1 MSSDAHRKSPLADPL
16 LILIALLLVLATAA
30 TLYFIPEGASKS
42 YAMEPGARP
51 RPVITNQVVM
61 VTVEEVVAAPAAG
74 HGHSAPA
81 APAHGTEPA
90 PAAPAPAPATAT
102 PAAPP
107 ETKPA
112 AAAAAAVTV
121 AAPVLTA
128 TTDGKVRGRVVLKGT
143 PPAEKV
149 IGAVKSD
156 GNCGKVATGTA
167 MTRNYVVGP
176 DGGLRYALVR
186 VTQAPG
192 GNGKS
197 AAPALLDQ
205 AGCMYEPY
213 ISAIQTGQ
221 TLKIRNSDPFMHNVN
236 CTPKQSGNKGFN
248 IAQATAGKVDE
259 KAFETPELGIRFACN
274 VHPWMIAFVHV
285 VDHPFFVVTDDKGAF
300 ELPAG
305 LPPGKYE
312 LEVNHPRA
320 GTATQAIEVA
330 AGRGAEVVFEL
341 GVPAK

>member
-1 MSSDAHRKSPLADPL
+1 MSSDADRKSPLADPL

-30 TLYFIPEGASKS
+30 TLYFIPAGASKS
-42 YAMEPGARP
+42 YAIEPGARP
-51 RPVITNQVVM
+51 RPVITNQIVV
-61 VTVEEVVAAPAAG
+61 VTVEEVVAAPASG
-74 HGHSAPA
+74 HGHAAPA
-81 APAHGTEPA
+81 AGASAHGAEPK
-90 PAAPAPAPATAT
+90 PAEPT
-102 PAAPP
+102 

-112 AAAAAAVTV
+112 APAAAAVTL
-121 AAPVLTA
+121 AAPVVTP

-143 PPAEKV
+143 PLPERI

-156 GNCGKVATGTA
+156 SNCGKVATGTA
-167 MTRNYVVGP
+167 MTRNFVVGP
-176 DGGLRYALVR
+176 DGGLRYVLVR

-192 GNGKS
+192 GSGKS

-221 TLKIRNSDPFMHNVN
+221 TLQIRNSDPFMHNVN
-236 CTPKQSGNKGFN
+236 CTPKQAGNKGFN
-248 IAQATAGKVDE
+248 VGQATAGKVDE
-259 KAFETPELGIRFACN
+259 KVFETPELAVRFACN
-274 VHPWMIAFVHV
+274 VHPWMTAFVHV
-285 VDHPFFVVTDDKGAF
+285 IDHPFFVVTDATGAF

-305 LPPGKYE
+305 LPPGTYD

-320 GTATQAIEVA
+320 GSATQAIEVA

-341 GVPAK
+341 GVPVK

>member
-16 LILIALLLVLATAA
+16 LILIALLLLLATAA
-30 TLYFIPEGASKS
+30 TLYFIPAGASKS
-42 YAMEPGARP
+42 YAIEPGARP
-51 RPVITNQVVM
+51 RPVITNQVVV

-74 HGHSAPA
+74 HGH
-81 APAHGTEPA
+81 
-90 PAAPAPAPATAT
+90 APAPAPVNAHSAPAPEAKPAEPAETKASA
-102 PAAPP
+102 PAAGAP
-107 ETKPA
+107 
-112 AAAAAAVTV
+112 VTV
-121 AAPVLTA
+121 AAPALTP

-143 PPAEKV
+143 PPPEKA

-156 GNCGKVATGTA
+156 SNCGKVATGTA

-186 VTQAPG
+186 VTKAPG
-192 GNGKS
+192 GNGK
-197 AAPALLDQ
+197 AAPPALLDQ

-221 TLKIRNSDPFMHNVN
+221 TLQIRNSDPFMHNVN

-259 KAFETPELGIRFACN
+259 KAFESPELGIRFACN

-285 VDHPFFVVTDDKGAF
+285 VDHPFFVITDDQGAF

-305 LPPGKYE
+305 LPPGNYD
-312 LEVNHPRA
+312 LEVSHPRA

-330 AGRGAEVVFEL
+330 AGRGAEVAFEL